1 MNAYRHIIPLLPLLA
16 AAGCAGDRLQALSP
30 FAGPGGVTIAP
41 VEIDSAPTTAWIY
54 VDGKYVGNTPLV
66 YGLAYDS
73 ATKYIEVVAEP
84 LPSHPV
90 QVRQWQR
97 IQVPPLPTRI
107 QFFMNNHEK
116 SEHDS

>member
-1 MNAYRHIIPLLPLLA
+1 MTGRIASILLTATL

-30 FAGPGGVTIAP
+30 FAGPDGITIAP
-41 VEIDSAPTTAWIY
+41 VEIDSAPTAAWIY
-54 VDGKYVGNTPLV
+54 VNGKYVGNTPLV

-73 ATKYIEVVAEP
+73 GTRYIEVVAEP

-90 QVRQWQR
+90 QVRQRQH
-97 IQVPPLPTRI
+97 ITVPPLPTRI

-116 SEHDS
+116 PEHDS